1 MFGKFGRTASII
13 SALLGLAVAALVIGS
28 NVYYG
33 ATCEQTVYQT
43 LPAPDGKKDAV
54 VFANRCKGDTAL
66 EVQAK
71 IAPVRGFLVL
81 RLPDPFLQM
90 TAVADGGTGV
100 VQMRWLDAD
109 TLRVAIAPQAK
120 VYRQEPES
128 DSVKVVY
135 E

>member
-1 MFGKFGRTASII
+1 MFGKFGRNASVI
-13 SALLGLAVAALVIGS
+13 SALLGLALAALIIGS
-28 NVYYG
+28 NIYYS
-33 ATCEQTVYQT
+33 ATCEYVVYQT

-54 VFANRCKGDTAL
+54 VFANRCKNDAAL

-90 TAVADGGTGV
+90 TAVDDGGPGV

-109 TLRVAIAPQAK
+109 TLRVAVIPQAK
-120 VYRQEPES
+120 VYKQEPES
-128 DSVKVVY
+128 DTVRVVY